1 MVKRLR
7 DLNDSIK
14 QKITFD
20 RDKAVKALEEGI
32 AEQREKLV
40 QKPANDDIDI
50 RRVSQQYDIDE
61 ENRQFVRTELQ
72 KMQNQNKRISF
83 GQAFK
88 NARNAGK
95 KTFWFKGKEYNTK
108 TKEEAD
114 AEKKSTTNKQSDNK
128 TTNNKTT
135 SRTGNKT
142 TSTNNSTS
150 SKQRNATASTNN
162 KKDVTNTR
170 AVSANKRN
178 TEVVKKI
185 ASNFESNLNR
195 YGSRNNFEFKQ
206 NYQNPKKE
214 TTTQKLRV
222 RPSDKQLMRE
232 LRKSDEKRIRSQKNN
247 PVYKR
252 KGTKL
257 ESMLGM

>member
-7 DLNDSIK
+7 DLNNSIK
-14 QKITFD
+14 RRVIFNID
-20 RDKAVKALEEGI
+20 EALNALEEGI

-61 ENRQFVRTELQ
+61 ENRRFVRTELS

-95 KTFWFKGKEYNTK
+95 KTFWWKGTEYSAK
-108 TKEEAD
+108 TKAEAD
-114 AEKKSTTNKQSDNK
+114 AEKKSSTNKQSGNK
-128 TTNNKTT
+128 TSNNKTT
-135 SRTGNKT
+135 STTGNKT
-142 TSTNNSTS
+142 TSTKNSTS
-150 SKQRNATASTNN
+150 SKQRNATTSTTNKKTTNTKAASTN
-162 KKDVTNTR
+162 KI
-170 AVSANKRN
+170 N
-178 TEVVKKI
+178 TEVVKKR

-206 NYQNPKKE
+206 NYQAPKKE
-214 TTTQKLRV
+214 TTPKSRV
-222 RPSDKQLMRE
+222 RPSDEQLMRE

>member
-61 ENRQFVRTELQ
+61 ENRRFVRTELQ
-72 KMQNQNKRISF
+72 KMQNQNKRTSF
-83 GQAFK
+83 GQAFDK
-88 NARNAGK
+88 ARAAGK

-108 TKEEAD
+108 TKAEAD
-114 AEKKSTTNKQSDNK
+114 TEKRSTTNKQSDNK
-128 TTNNKTT
+128 TTRNKST
-135 SRTGNKT
+135 SNKT
-142 TSTNNSTS
+142 TSTNNSTN
-150 SKQRNATASTNN
+150 SKQRNSTTSTTN
-162 KKDVTNTR
+162 KKATNTK
-170 AVSANKRN
+170 ATLANKRN
-178 TEVVKKI
+178 IEDVKKR

-195 YGSRNNFEFKQ
+195 YGSRNNFEFKR
-206 NYQNPKKE
+206 NYQAPKKE
-214 TTTQKLRV
+214 TTTPKRRV
-222 RPSDKQLMRE
+222 RQSDEQLMRE

-247 PVYKR
+247 PVYKS

-257 ESMLGM
+257 ESILGM

>member
-50 RRVSQQYDIDE
+50 RRVSQDYDREE
-61 ENRQFVRTELQ
+61 ENKRFVRTELQ
-72 KMQNQNKRISF
+72 KMQNQNKRTSF
-83 GQAFK
+83 GQAFDK
-88 NARNAGK
+88 ARAAGK

-114 AEKKSTTNKQSDNK
+114 TEKKSANNKQSS
-128 TTNNKTT
+128 NKTT
-135 SRTGNKT
+135 SNKTTSTTRNKT

-150 SKQRNATASTNN
+150 SKQRNATTSTTNKKTTNTKTAST
-162 KKDVTNTR
+162 
-170 AVSANKRN
+170 NKRN
-178 TEVVKKI
+178 TEVVKKR

-206 NYQNPKKE
+206 NYQVPKKE
-214 TTTQKLRV
+214 TTPKRRV
-222 RPSDKQLMRE
+222 RPSDEQLMGE

>member
-1 MVKRLR
+1 MVKRLK

-40 QKPANDDIDI
+40 QKPANDDINI
-50 RRVSQQYDIDE
+50 RRVSQDYDREE
-61 ENRQFVRTELQ
+61 ENKRLVRTELS

-88 NARNAGK
+88 NARAAGK
-95 KTFWFKGKEYNTK
+95 KTFWFKGTEYNTK
-108 TKEEAD
+108 TKAEAD
-114 AEKKSTTNKQSDNK
+114 VEKKSANNKESSSK
-128 TTNNKTT
+128 TTSNKTT
-135 SRTGNKT
+135 STTSNKT

-150 SKQRNATASTNN
+150 SKQRNVTTSTTNKKTTNTNAAST
-162 KKDVTNTR
+162 
-170 AVSANKRN
+170 NKRN
-178 TEVVKKI
+178 TEDVKKR

-206 NYQNPKKE
+206 NYQAPKKE
-214 TTTQKLRV
+214 TITPKRRV
-222 RPSDKQLMRE
+222 RPSDEQLMRG

-257 ESMLGM
+257 ENMLGM

>member
-7 DLNDSIK
+7 DLNNSIK
-14 QKITFD
+14 RRVIFN
-20 RDKAVKALEEGI
+20 RDEALNALEEGI

-50 RRVSQQYDIDE
+50 RRVSQQYDRDE
-61 ENRQFVRTELQ
+61 ENRRFVRTELS

-95 KTFWFKGKEYNTK
+95 KTFWWKGKEYNTK
-108 TKEEAD
+108 IKSEAD
-114 AEKKSTTNKQSDNK
+114 EEKKSANNKQSS
-128 TTNNKTT
+128 NKTT
-135 SRTGNKT
+135 SNKTILTTSNKT

-150 SKQRNATASTNN
+150 SKKRNATTSTTNKKTTNTKAAST
-162 KKDVTNTR
+162 
-170 AVSANKRN
+170 NKRN
-178 TEVVKKI
+178 TEIVKKI
-185 ASNFESNLNR
+185 ASNFENNLNR
-195 YGSRNNFEFKQ
+195 YGSRNNYEFKL
-206 NYQNPKKE
+206 NYQAPKKE
-214 TTTQKLRV
+214 TTPKRRV
-222 RPSDKQLMRE
+222 RPSDEQLMRE

-257 ESMLGM
+257 ESILGM